1 MFDEIDATG
10 SGNKKDPRMRNVEA
24 EMVQN
29 HEIWLLFGAIS
40 TVLPRYFERTRL
52 NLAGDNP
59 WKI

>member
-1 MFDEIDATG
+1 
-10 SGNKKDPRMRNVEA
+10 MRNVEA
-24 EMVQN
+24 EMVRN